1 MTRRR
6 RRGVVTLDTLI
17 EAARK
22 VKRPNLRQLRRNGE
36 VPKGE
41 MVELL
46 AEAQGVPV
54 DQIKSIGPDAR
65 EAVSKPLPAEWFDSL
80 RVSGGWTIEG
90 VNQLWIEIFHV
101 ALMNA
106 NCPSIVIEKATNHET
121 WRYVVRNPSLFF
133 VIMGNPDFVWRL
145 VGNAMNDLPDFGN
158 IPWREYPKVVE
169 WTWDA
174 GKDEKENREKAFLY
188 AWLLSRSCRQE
199 DDIEELFDDRP
210 DSMDPDLAVIARS
223 QHPFEDDDDY
233 QFYLRSK
240 PVPRYDYGSETTTSP
255 WRQRATLPDVQ
266 RSTRTWRERAADRYE
281 LGSESSGSYGKRAHG
296 GAIDWPA
303 HARVINLILPYF
315 EQIRDLKLVR

>member
-1 MTRRR
+1 MSRRQQASR
-6 RRGVVTLDTLI
+6 VTIGTLI

-22 VKRPNLRQLRRNGE
+22 VKRPNLRQIRRNGE

-46 AEAQGVPV
+46 AEAQGVPLEHI
-54 DQIKSIGPDAR
+54 QSIGPMAR
-65 EAVSKPLPAEWFDSL
+65 ESISQTLPAEWFEHL
-80 RVSGGWTIEG
+80 RVFGGGEVKG
-90 VNQLWIEIFHV
+90 VNQILIEMFHV
-101 ALMNA
+101 ALMNP
-106 NCPSIVIEKATNHET
+106 NCPSVVLEKATNQDT

-145 VGNAMNDLPDFGN
+145 VEGAINDLPDFNN
-158 IPWREYPKVVE
+158 IQWWKYPKVVE

-174 GKDEKENREKAFLY
+174 GKDEKENRKKAFIY
-188 AWLLSRSCRQE
+188 AWLLNESCRQE
-199 DDIEELFDDRP
+199 DDVEELFDDRP
-210 DSMDPDLAVIARS
+210 ESMDPDLAVIARS

-233 QFYLRSK
+233 QFYLSSK
-240 PVPRYDYGSETTTSP
+240 PRPRYDYGSETTRSP

-266 RSTRTWRERAADRYE
+266 RSTRTWRERTADRYE
-281 LGSESSGSYGKRAHG
+281 LGSESSGAYGGRAHK

-315 EQIRDLKLVR
+315 EQIRDLKLLR